1 MIDLLIPVLA
11 AAGVGGLAILLL
23 RPFVSGERK
32 VAQRVNAVAGA
43 RDQAQTRKRE
53 KEHSKDKRRKQLQQ
67 VLSELEE
74 SNKKKKSRKRLDL
87 QTRLQRAGLQISKQQ
102 FYLLSLGA
110 GATGGIA
117 AFIVTFNVYLAAG
130 GAIVGAL
137 GLPRWLLNFLRRR
150 REEKF
155 LKDMADA
162 IDIIVRGLR
171 AGLPVSDAMQVIAR
185 EMPEPVGPEFL
196 EVVEG
201 QKIGIPIDQ
210 GFARMYERV
219 PLKEVNFLA
228 IVIAIQQKTGG
239 NLAEALDNLS
249 SVLRDRKKIKLKIKA
264 MSQEAKS
271 SAAIIGALP
280 FVVMGAISVLNP
292 DYLTPLWTTKMGNIM
307 LIGSGIWMLTGVLV
321 MRWMINL
328 KI

>member
-32 VAQRVNAVAGA
+32 VAQRVSAVAGSRDPAQA
-43 RDQAQTRKRE
+43 RNRD
-53 KEHSKDKRRKQLQQ
+53 KERSKDKRRKQLQQ
-67 VLSELEE
+67 VLSQLEE
-74 SNKKKKSRKRLDL
+74 DQKKHKKKLDL
-87 QTRLQRAGLQISKQQ
+87 QTRLQRAGLNIGKRQ

-110 GATGGIA
+110 GAAGAVA
-117 AFIVTFNVYLAAG
+117 AFIITFNVYLALG
-130 GAIVGAL
+130 GAVVGAL
-137 GLPRWLLNFLRRR
+137 GFPRWLLNFLRRR

-249 SVLRDRKKIKLKIKA
+249 GVLRDRKKIKLKIKA

-292 DYLTPLWTTKMGNIM
+292 DYLTPLWTTKLGNIM

-321 MRWMINL
+321 MRWMINM

>member
-1 MIDLLIPVLA
+1 MIDLLIPLLA

-23 RPFVSGERK
+23 QPFVTGERK
-32 VAQRVNAVAGA
+32 VAQRVSAVAGS
-43 RDQAQTRKRE
+43 RDPAQDRNHENER
-53 KEHSKDKRRKQLQQ
+53 SKDKRRKQLQQ
-67 VLSELEE
+67 VLSQLEE
-74 SNKKKKSRKRLDL
+74 DRKKHRKRLNL
-87 QTRLQRAGLQISKQQ
+87 QTRLQRAGLNISKQQ
-102 FYLLSLGA
+102 FYLLSLAA
-110 GATGGIA
+110 GAAGAIIA
-117 AFIVTFNVYLAAG
+117 FAVTFNVYLAAG
-130 GAIVGAL
+130 GAIAGAL
-137 GLPRWLLNFLRRR
+137 GLPRWLLNFLRNR

-185 EMPEPVGPEFL
+185 EMPDPVGPEFL

-280 FVVMGAISVLNP
+280 FVVMGAISLLNP

-321 MRWMINL
+321 MRWMINM